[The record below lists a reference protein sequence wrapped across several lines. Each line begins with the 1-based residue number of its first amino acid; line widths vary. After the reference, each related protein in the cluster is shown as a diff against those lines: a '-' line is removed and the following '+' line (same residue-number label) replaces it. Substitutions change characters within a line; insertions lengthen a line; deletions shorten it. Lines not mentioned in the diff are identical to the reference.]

1 MEEVI
6 PLVKIS
12 KFEGPLDLLLYLIRQ
27 QEIDIHDI
35 PINEIT
41 RQYLSAL
48 ETMQNLNLEVA
59 GEFILM
65 VAYLLYIK
73 AQMLLPRP
81 KEEEDEDPRIPL
93 VQKLLEYQKF
103 KQIGDELKRM
113 EIERNLLF
121 PRSFNPSSL
130 GFTEELKIDYSSFDL
145 YKAYISVVGDSVE
158 APPALISG
166 AVIDMEEK
174 IAQIHAK
181 ISKAGKITFEQL
193 TEGISKL
200 HLVASFIALLELAK
214 RGVLKIKQAKPLG
227 SIIILSENYVQD

>member
-1 MEEVI
+1 M
-6 PLVKIS
+6 P
-12 KFEGPLDLLLYLIRQ
+12 
-27 QEIDIHDI
+27 IH
-35 PINEIT
+35 
-41 RQYLSAL
+41 Q
-48 ETMQNLNLEVA
+48 
-59 GEFILM
+59 
-65 VAYLLYIK
+65 
-73 AQMLLPRP
+73 
-81 KEEEDEDPRIPL
+81 
-93 VQKLLEYQKF
+93 
-103 KQIGDELKRM
+103 
-113 EIERNLLF
+113 
-121 PRSFNPSSL
+121 
-130 GFTEELKIDYSSFDL
+130 TEELKIDYSSFDL

-214 RGVLKIKQAKPLG
+214 RGVLKINQAKPLG